1 MTYSPSDRLSRTAM
15 SLAVLAIFSI
25 LSFPVVAPYILGS
38 LSLVLAVLSKGGSE
52 VYPRRSKIATI
63 VAIVALVL
71 NTLMLVYSVIYFNRV
86 LHDPVLQEQ
95 FSQTLYRMYGMTLEE
110 FLGQYGIPQ

>member
-38 LSLVLAVLSKGGSE
+38 LSLVLAALSKGGSE

-95 FSQTLYRMYGMTLEE
+95 FSQTLYRMYGMTFDE
-110 FLGQYGIPQ
+110 FMAQFGR